1 MWSSPNHR
9 DGQETQRSDYMLA
22 TNKPLMEFKF
32 SQMLEDG
39 GLFYQAAYDAYY
51 KTAEPNSPPTEEED
65 SVNPSV
71 EMKLYNDAKNTAVNK
86 SHEFAAAFVKGLRD
100 GGFDSILA
108 DEIDKHVKSAQI
120 DINVPVL
127 LPTIVSPM
135 GPCTGSLSISTLT
148 GAQITIS

>member
-1 MWSSPNHR
+1 
-9 DGQETQRSDYMLA
+9 
-22 TNKPLMEFKF
+22 
-32 SQMLEDG
+32 LEEG

-71 EMKLYNDAKNTAVNK
+71 EMKLYNDAKNTAANK